1 MGRITA
7 DSLMML
13 ETYAKVQHEVRARM
27 IAHKKNRKVHLGEH
41 VTLIFEDELTVRY
54 QIQEMLR
61 AEKIFEE
68 AGTLDGL
75 DAYGSLVPDG
85 SNWKATM
92 MLEFS
97 DSRERAVRL
106 KELIA
111 IEDRVYIKVHNN
123 DSMYAIADED
133 LDRETDEKTASV
145 HFFRLELSQDMIL
158 ALRDDAPL
166 SMDIDHVA
174 YPVPA
179 TPIAAVVR
187 ASLVNDLY
195 VEFIS

>member
-1 MGRITA
+1 MAIAR
-7 DSLMML
+7 DSLLSL
-13 ETYAKVQHEVRARM
+13 EAYAKARGEFRARVL
-27 IAHKKNRKVHLGEH
+27 AHKKPRTVHLGEH

-68 AGTLDGL
+68 AGKLDEL

-111 IEDRVYIKVHNN
+111 
-123 DSMYAIADED
+123 
-133 LDRETDEKTASV
+133 
-145 HFFRLELSQDMIL
+145 
-158 ALRDDAPL
+158 
-166 SMDIDHVA
+166 
-174 YPVPA
+174 
-179 TPIAAVVR
+179 
-187 ASLVNDLY
+187 
-195 VEFIS
+195 

>member
-68 AGTLDGL
+68 AGTLDEL

-85 SNWKATM
+85 SNWKAIM

-97 DSRERAVRL
+97 DSREG
-106 KELIA
+106 
-111 IEDRVYIKVHNN
+111 
-123 DSMYAIADED
+123 
-133 LDRETDEKTASV
+133 
-145 HFFRLELSQDMIL
+145 LSGS
-158 ALRDDAPL
+158 R
-166 SMDIDHVA
+166 
-174 YPVPA
+174 
-179 TPIAAVVR
+179 
-187 ASLVNDLY
+187 N
-195 VEFIS
+195 

>member
-1 MGRITA
+1 
-7 DSLMML
+7 
-13 ETYAKVQHEVRARM
+13 
-27 IAHKKNRKVHLGEH
+27 
-41 VTLIFEDELTVRY
+41 
-54 QIQEMLR
+54 
-61 AEKIFEE
+61 
-68 AGTLDGL
+68 
-75 DAYGSLVPDG
+75 
-85 SNWKATM
+85 
-92 MLEFS
+92 
-97 DSRERAVRL
+97 
-106 KELIA
+106 
-111 IEDRVYIKVHNN
+111 VY
-123 DSMYAIADED
+123 DIADED

>member
-1 MGRITA
+1 
-7 DSLMML
+7 L
-13 ETYAKVQHEVRARM
+13 ESDH
-27 IAHKKNRKVHLGEH
+27 
-41 VTLIFEDELTVRY
+41 
-54 QIQEMLR
+54 
-61 AEKIFEE
+61 
-68 AGTLDGL
+68 
-75 DAYGSLVPDG
+75 DAI
-85 SNWKATM
+85 
-92 MLEFS
+92 EFS

-123 DSMYAIADED
+123 DSVYAIADED